1 MKITRNQLKELVK
14 QSIYDTIS
22 EADSDKYTHIGYGKY
37 KEKGSEKDSD
47 APTFKKTDS
56 GKFVPFK
63 GGEPSKK
70 EKPQEEPPAKPKM
83 TKISADPFAGT
94 AGDFEKSADYD
105 MWSDDEPKKSPKQIE
120 KDMEKAVVDANA
132 KLDARQNS
140 INSVRQAQT
149 TIHELL
155 EYFKETP
162 VSEALGTVK
171 KGNARKFEKALGV
184 MEAILEDTSGWLEE
198 NN

>member
-1 MKITRNQLKELVK
+1 MKLTKQRLKEIIKEEILK
-14 QSIYDTIS
+14 EGMKD
-22 EADSDKYTHIGYGKY
+22 DY
-37 KEKGSEKDSD
+37 K
-47 APTFKKTDS
+47 TFQQEVSTAKAGWKTR
-56 GKFVPFK
+56 
-63 GGEPSKK
+63 
-70 EKPQEEPPAKPKM
+70 M
-83 TKISADPFAGT
+83 T
-94 AGDFEKSADYD
+94 E
-105 MWSDDEPKKSPKQIE
+105 
-120 KDMEKAVVDANA
+120 
-132 KLDARQNS
+132 LDARQTS

-184 MEAILEDTSGWLEE
+184 MEAILEDTSGWLDE

>member
-1 MKITRNQLKELVK
+1 MKLTKNKLKAIIREELIKEGMKDDYKTFQKEVSTTEAGWK
-14 QSIYDTIS
+14 KRMSELDT
-22 EADSDKYTHIGYGKY
+22 
-37 KEKGSEKDSD
+37 
-47 APTFKKTDS
+47 
-56 GKFVPFK
+56 
-63 GGEPSKK
+63 
-70 EKPQEEPPAKPKM
+70 
-83 TKISADPFAGT
+83 
-94 AGDFEKSADYD
+94 
-105 MWSDDEPKKSPKQIE
+105 
-120 KDMEKAVVDANA
+120 
-132 KLDARQNS
+132 RQNS

>member
-1 MKITRNQLKELVK
+1 MKITKNRLKEMIKEVILKEGMKDDYKTFQQEVSTAK
-14 QSIYDTIS
+14 AGWKTRMS
-22 EADSDKYTHIGYGKY
+22 E
-37 KEKGSEKDSD
+37 
-47 APTFKKTDS
+47 
-56 GKFVPFK
+56 
-63 GGEPSKK
+63 
-70 EKPQEEPPAKPKM
+70 
-83 TKISADPFAGT
+83 
-94 AGDFEKSADYD
+94 
-105 MWSDDEPKKSPKQIE
+105 
-120 KDMEKAVVDANA
+120 
-132 KLDARQNS
+132 LDARQSS

-171 KGNARKFEKALGV
+171 RGNARKFEKALGV

>member
-1 MKITRNQLKELVK
+1 MKITKSKLQEIIREVLLQEGMK
-14 QSIYDTIS
+14 D
-22 EADSDKYTHIGYGKY
+22 DY
-37 KEKGSEKDSD
+37 K
-47 APTFKKTDS
+47 TFQQEVSTTQAGWKTR
-56 GKFVPFK
+56 
-63 GGEPSKK
+63 
-70 EKPQEEPPAKPKM
+70 M
-83 TKISADPFAGT
+83 T
-94 AGDFEKSADYD
+94 E
-105 MWSDDEPKKSPKQIE
+105 
-120 KDMEKAVVDANA
+120 
-132 KLDARQNS
+132 LDARQNS

-184 MEAILEDTSGWLEE
+184 MESILEDTNGWLDE

>member
-1 MKITRNQLKELVK
+1 MKLTKNHLKKIIKEEILKEGMK
-14 QSIYDTIS
+14 D
-22 EADSDKYTHIGYGKY
+22 DY
-37 KEKGSEKDSD
+37 K
-47 APTFKKTDS
+47 TFQQEVSTAKAGWKTR
-56 GKFVPFK
+56 
-63 GGEPSKK
+63 
-70 EKPQEEPPAKPKM
+70 M
-83 TKISADPFAGT
+83 T
-94 AGDFEKSADYD
+94 E
-105 MWSDDEPKKSPKQIE
+105 
-120 KDMEKAVVDANA
+120 
-132 KLDARQNS
+132 LDARQSS

-171 KGNARKFEKALGV
+171 KGNARKFERALGV

>member
-1 MKITRNQLKELVK
+1 MKITKSMLKNIIKEEILKEGMRDDYKTFQQEVNTAK
-14 QSIYDTIS
+14 AGWKTRMS
-22 EADSDKYTHIGYGKY
+22 E
-37 KEKGSEKDSD
+37 
-47 APTFKKTDS
+47 
-56 GKFVPFK
+56 
-63 GGEPSKK
+63 
-70 EKPQEEPPAKPKM
+70 
-83 TKISADPFAGT
+83 
-94 AGDFEKSADYD
+94 
-105 MWSDDEPKKSPKQIE
+105 
-120 KDMEKAVVDANA
+120 
-132 KLDARQNS
+132 LDARQNS

>member
-1 MKITRNQLKELVK
+1 MKLTRNSLKEIIREEILNEGMKDDYKTFQQEVNTAK
-14 QSIYDTIS
+14 AGWKTRMS
-22 EADSDKYTHIGYGKY
+22 E
-37 KEKGSEKDSD
+37 
-47 APTFKKTDS
+47 
-56 GKFVPFK
+56 
-63 GGEPSKK
+63 
-70 EKPQEEPPAKPKM
+70 
-83 TKISADPFAGT
+83 
-94 AGDFEKSADYD
+94 
-105 MWSDDEPKKSPKQIE
+105 
-120 KDMEKAVVDANA
+120 
-132 KLDARQNS
+132 LDARQTS

>member
-1 MKITRNQLKELVK
+1 
-14 QSIYDTIS
+14 
-22 EADSDKYTHIGYGKY
+22 
-37 KEKGSEKDSD
+37 
-47 APTFKKTDS
+47 
-56 GKFVPFK
+56 
-63 GGEPSKK
+63 
-70 EKPQEEPPAKPKM
+70 M
-83 TKISADPFAGT
+83 TKNHLRKIIKEVIIKEGMKDDYKTFRQEVNTTQAGWKT
-94 AGDFEKSADYD
+94 RMSE
-105 MWSDDEPKKSPKQIE
+105 
-120 KDMEKAVVDANA
+120 
-132 KLDARQNS
+132 LDTRQNS
-140 INSVRQAQT
+140 INSVRQAQI

>member
-1 MKITRNQLKELVK
+1 MKLTKNKLKELIKEVLLK
-14 QSIYDTIS
+14 EGMKD
-22 EADSDKYTHIGYGKY
+22 DY
-37 KEKGSEKDSD
+37 K
-47 APTFKKTDS
+47 TFQ
-56 GKFVPFK
+56 
-63 GGEPSKK
+63 
-70 EKPQEEPPAKPKM
+70 QEVSTAKAGWKNRM
-83 TKISADPFAGT
+83 T
-94 AGDFEKSADYD
+94 E
-105 MWSDDEPKKSPKQIE
+105 
-120 KDMEKAVVDANA
+120 
-132 KLDARQNS
+132 LDARQTS

-171 KGNARKFEKALGV
+171 RGNARKFEKALGV

>member
-1 MKITRNQLKELVK
+1 MKITKNHLRKIIKEIVVK
-14 QSIYDTIS
+14 EGMKD
-22 EADSDKYTHIGYGKY
+22 DY
-37 KEKGSEKDSD
+37 K
-47 APTFKKTDS
+47 TFQ
-56 GKFVPFK
+56 
-63 GGEPSKK
+63 
-70 EKPQEEPPAKPKM
+70 QEVSTAKAGWKNRM
-83 TKISADPFAGT
+83 T
-94 AGDFEKSADYD
+94 E
-105 MWSDDEPKKSPKQIE
+105 
-120 KDMEKAVVDANA
+120 
-132 KLDARQNS
+132 LDARQNS

-171 KGNARKFEKALGV
+171 RGNARKFEKALGV

>member
-1 MKITRNQLKELVK
+1 MKLTKSRLKQIIKEVLLKEGIKDDYKVFQQEVNTAQAGWKTRMSEL
-14 QSIYDTIS
+14 DT
-22 EADSDKYTHIGYGKY
+22 
-37 KEKGSEKDSD
+37 
-47 APTFKKTDS
+47 
-56 GKFVPFK
+56 
-63 GGEPSKK
+63 
-70 EKPQEEPPAKPKM
+70 
-83 TKISADPFAGT
+83 
-94 AGDFEKSADYD
+94 
-105 MWSDDEPKKSPKQIE
+105 
-120 KDMEKAVVDANA
+120 
-132 KLDARQNS
+132 RQNS

-171 KGNARKFEKALGV
+171 RGNARKFEKALGV